1 MGERPEGARRGGDAK
16 DGDGAEAHGACL
28 VRVRVRVRV
37 SNLSGWEWSS
47 LGWGSS
53 GSWARFRVSWGKNR
67 SFGCFSG
74 YIC

>member
-16 DGDGAEAHGACL
+16 DGDGAEAHGAEAHGACL

-47 LGWGSS
+47 LGCGSS
-53 GSWARFRVSWGKNR
+53 GSWVRFRVGWGE
-67 SFGCFSG
+67 S
-74 YIC
+74 